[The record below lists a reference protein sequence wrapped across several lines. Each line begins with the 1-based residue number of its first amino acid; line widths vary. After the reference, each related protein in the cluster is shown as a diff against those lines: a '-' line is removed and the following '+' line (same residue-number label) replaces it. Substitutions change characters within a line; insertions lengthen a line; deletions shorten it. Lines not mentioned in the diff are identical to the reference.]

1 MVKPSTIQAAR
12 DCLRDVRTEMEPAPA
27 SQRIAILTS
36 LADQLAMPDALRS
49 GDRARIAT
57 FWAAYHDDLSHL
69 PAEVLARACASYRQ
83 SGERWYPTS
92 GQLREIARR
101 DERWRDDAACMA
113 GLRKLA
119 VAKPDGPRSYVGSE
133 DVERELS
140 AKLAT
145 ALKRIGAA
153 EKANAESEAQP
164 CDPSRW
170 DDAGRKADP

>member
-1 MVKPSTIQAAR
+1 
-12 DCLRDVRTEMEPAPA
+12 MEPAPA

-119 VAKPDGPRSYVGSE
+119 VAKPDGPRRYIGSE
-133 DVERELS
+133 AVERELS
-140 AKLAT
+140 ERLAG
-145 ALKRIGAA
+145 AIKRIDAA
-153 EKANAESEAQP
+153 ERAGAEADARP
-164 CDPSRW
+164 YDPARW
-170 DDAGRKADP
+170 DDAGRKSLLDTERRSVDA